1 MGSTPCP
8 GCPPPVLPVMPP
20 PAIVYPNPA
29 TDQLTINLREAVQST
44 DQSEEHTGFSQS
56 TDSEKTTYPYI
67 IQLWHERNGMVREIK
82 STERVTHISL
92 PGLPKGMYFVHVKK
106 AGEVVQKQILWVR

>member
-20 PAIVYPNPA
+20 PAPVAIYPNPA
-29 TDQLTINLREAVQST
+29 TDRLTIELTADETENADMLLRTTST
-44 DQSEEHTGFSQS
+44 TEES
-56 TDSEKTTYPYI
+56 YI

-82 STERVTHISL
+82 STERVRHISL
-92 PGLPKGMYFVHVKK
+92 LGLPKGMYFVHVKK
-106 AGEVVQKQILWVR
+106 EGKVVQKQILWVR